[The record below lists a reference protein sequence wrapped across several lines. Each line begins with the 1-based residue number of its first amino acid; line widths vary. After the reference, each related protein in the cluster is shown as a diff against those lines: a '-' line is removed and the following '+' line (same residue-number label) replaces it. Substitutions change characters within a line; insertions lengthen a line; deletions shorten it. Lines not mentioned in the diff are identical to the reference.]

1 MTSNTSAEEAGKK
14 MVGCLSGLRR
24 YAYALLG
31 ERAAADDLVQ
41 ETFGRAWE
49 RIETWTG
56 KGDIRPWLFSIM
68 HNLHI
73 DQLRKPRLSIVSVE
87 EEEAS
92 EAFEV
97 PVRSTQTDSLE
108 LRDLEVALYR
118 LPESYRQV
126 LLLIAL
132 EDMSYAQA
140 AEVLGWPIG
149 TVMGRLSRARDRL
162 RRELDDQAGNVLK
175 VVK

>member
-1 MTSNTSAEEAGKK
+1 
-14 MVGCLSGLRR
+14 MVACLSGLRR

-49 RIETWTG
+49 RIETWSG

-73 DQLRKPRLSIVSVE
+73 DQLRKPRLSIVPVDE
-87 EEEAS
+87 EDAS
-92 EAFEV
+92 EAFEI
-97 PVRSTQTDSLE
+97 PVRSTQTDNLE
-108 LRDLEVALYR
+108 LRDLEAALYR

-140 AEVLGWPIG
+140 ADILGWPLG
-149 TVMGRLSRARDRL
+149 TVMGRLSRARERL
-162 RRELDDQAGNVLK
+162 RRELDDQAGNALK